1 MIGITGYERCNM
13 TRAKLSAAEAALFA
27 IMLLVLWAKAAEALL
42 EGYFG
47 IAFALISSS
56 STAAVVIACVVVLIL
71 IRKGR

>member
-1 MIGITGYERCNM
+1 M

-27 IMLLVLWAKAAEALL
+27 IMLLVLWAKAAEVLL

-56 STAAVVIACVVVLIL
+56 STAAVVIACAVILIL